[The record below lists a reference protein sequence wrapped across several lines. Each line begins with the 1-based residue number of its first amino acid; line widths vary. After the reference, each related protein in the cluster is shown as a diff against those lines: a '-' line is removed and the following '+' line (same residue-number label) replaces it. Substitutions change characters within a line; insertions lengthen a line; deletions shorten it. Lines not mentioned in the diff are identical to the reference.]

1 MSNRSKEEQIY
12 DRFVDTLLEVTK
24 PDEDTGKPPVLEA
37 ATLNAVRQ
45 FLKDQNIGA
54 DPDTHSGLKAL
65 DERTTPKRKAPF
77 SEPNEGDL

>member
-24 PDEDTGKPPVLEA
+24 PDEGTGKAPVLEA

-45 FLKDQNIGA
+45 FLKDQNVGA
-54 DPDTHSGLKAL
+54 DPDTHSGLGAL
-65 DERTTPKRKAPF
+65 EKRAEGRKAPF
-77 SEPNEGDL
+77 AEPNEEDL